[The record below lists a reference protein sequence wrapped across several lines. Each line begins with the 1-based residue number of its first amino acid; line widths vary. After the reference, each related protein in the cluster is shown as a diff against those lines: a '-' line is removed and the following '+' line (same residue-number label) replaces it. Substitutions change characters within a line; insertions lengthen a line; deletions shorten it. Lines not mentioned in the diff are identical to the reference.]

1 MAPLVGSTVPRV
13 FTPPLRELT
22 PETSWGFDVVWFA
35 REILRQPLSPWQ
47 EWLAIHG
54 LELMDQD
61 KVKELYPDDPAVWD
75 EEIPRFKTILVLV
88 ARQNGKT
95 HFAKTL
101 IKWALFRKRLKYILG
116 AAQTKNDAYE

>member
-1 MAPLVGSTVPRV
+1 
-13 FTPPLRELT
+13 
-22 PETSWGFDVVWFA
+22 
-35 REILRQPLSPWQ
+35 LSPWQ